1 MTLLK
6 KVILGL
12 FLLITIPEVVI
23 GEAEVAEVD
32 MDDDVGKN
40 VMEIIQARGF
50 FVEKHKVITAD
61 DYILTMYRI
70 PKTYDESQSN
80 EKPAT
85 DKPVV
90 LLQHGLMDSSFT
102 FVCNFRNQSLAF
114 VLADAGY
121 DVWLA
126 NNRGTTWSREHLTY
140 TDDDDEFWEFTWED
154 MGKYD
159 LPAEINYILNKTGS
173 STLSYVGHS
182 EGTSQAFVSF
192 SMDQKLAKKVSYFAA
207 LGPVAWTGNL
217 TAKIFKAMAVMHLEK
232 LYQTFGISEFTSKNT
247 FFQEII
253 GGFACSIAGKLC
265 SSAFSL
271 VVGPSVSTNSSRM
284 PVYVSQTPAGTSVKN
299 MAHYAQ
305 NIRDNTFASYDYGCK
320 CKRDLGIDDCS
331 EKKCKN
337 KKVYGSFDPPAFPIE
352 KMVYPRTGF
361 FIGSADTIA
370 TAADIERLR
379 NALPSG
385 TIVHELAVKEYSHLD
400 LTWAYNAN
408 EKVYQDLLEQLDKY
422 QGVGYTGDSVTSA
435 NIRVEANDDVEP
447 RTSFSFRH
455 LD

>member
-6 KVILGL
+6 KVILSL

-50 FVEKHKVITAD
+50 FVEKYKVITAD

-114 VLADAGY
+114 VLADAG
-121 DVWLA
+121 
-126 NNRGTTWSREHLTY
+126 EHLTY

-173 STLSYVGHS
+173 STLSY
-182 EGTSQAFVSF
+182 
-192 SMDQKLAKKVSYFAA
+192 
-207 LGPVAWTGNL
+207 
-217 TAKIFKAMAVMHLEK
+217 
-232 LYQTFGISEFTSKNT
+232 
-247 FFQEII
+247 
-253 GGFACSIAGKLC
+253 
-265 SSAFSL
+265 
-271 VVGPSVSTNSSRM
+271 
-284 PVYVSQTPAGTSVKN
+284 TPAGTSVKN

-435 NIRVEANDDVEP
+435 NMEANDDEFMLELLVQLLPDTMFASVDLSLALCYTKE
-447 RTSFSFRH
+447 
-455 LD
+455 